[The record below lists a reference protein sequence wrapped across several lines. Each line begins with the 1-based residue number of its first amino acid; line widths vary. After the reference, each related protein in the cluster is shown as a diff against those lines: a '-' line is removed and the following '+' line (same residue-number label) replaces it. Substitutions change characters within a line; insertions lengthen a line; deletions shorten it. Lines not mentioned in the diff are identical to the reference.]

1 MNQIN
6 LKLKSNEN
14 NIFDLQIQ
22 IQENN
27 LIINANFNNN
37 EKNNEFINNYSLDE
51 LKFYNSFSNFNN
63 IQQIFNYL
71 KTNLNQN
78 NILIS
83 EEKNLLKIS
92 IFIQLNNLL
101 FLLPMKNLEQNEIN
115 KILFNNIANINN
127 MNNNFNSDIKF
138 LINKVIEIENILTKK
153 QEIEINKRV
162 QIIKKQLQEEN
173 EKILKE
179 ELKKLKKSEEE
190 KIIELN
196 KKEDEYN
203 AKVQKLKA
211 KEDFVN
217 QEISDIQKFAEENK
231 MFEIQT
237 FEFDEGNENEN
248 ISNLNDIKMTD
259 EELKEENI
267 KSWKLE
273 LKKSIKNK
281 IIFFR

>member
-1 MNQIN
+1 MNHIN
-6 LKLKSNEN
+6 LKLKSIEN
-14 NIFDLQIQ
+14 QIFELQIQ

-27 LIINANFNNN
+27 LIINANCNNN
-37 EKNNEFINNYSLDE
+37 GKNNEFNNDYSFEE
-51 LKFYNSFSNFNN
+51 LKFYKPFSNFNN
-63 IQQIFNYL
+63 LQQIFNYL

-78 NILIS
+78 NISIS

-101 FLLPMKNLEQNEIN
+101 FLLPMKNLEQKEIN

-127 MNNNFNSDIKF
+127 TNNNFNNDIKF

-153 QEIEINKRV
+153 QEIEINKRT

-173 EKILKE
+173 EKILNE
-179 ELKKLKKSEEE
+179 ELKKIKKLEEDKLNELK
-190 KIIELN
+190 

-203 AKVQKLKA
+203 IKVQKLKE
-211 KEDFVN
+211 KEDFLN
-217 QEISDIQKFAEENK
+217 QEISEIQKFADENK
-231 MFEIQT
+231 IFEIQT
-237 FEFDEGNENEN
+237 LEFDDNNENEN
-248 ISNLNDIKMTD
+248 VSKFSDINMTD

-267 KSWKLE
+267 KSWELE

-281 IIFFR
+281 IIF

>member
-6 LKLKSNEN
+6 LKLKSIEN
-14 NIFDLQIQ
+14 QIFELQIQ

-27 LIINANFNNN
+27 LIINANCNNN
-37 EKNNEFINNYSLDE
+37 GKNNEFNNDYSFEE
-51 LKFYNSFSNFNN
+51 LKFYKPFSNFNN
-63 IQQIFNYL
+63 LQQIFNYL

-78 NILIS
+78 NISIS

-101 FLLPMKNLEQNEIN
+101 FLLPMKNLEQKEIN

-127 MNNNFNSDIKF
+127 INSNFNHDIKF

-153 QEIEINKRV
+153 QEIEINKRT

-173 EKILKE
+173 EKILNE
-179 ELKKLKKSEEE
+179 ELKKIKKLEEDKLNELK
-190 KIIELN
+190 

-203 AKVQKLKA
+203 IKVQKLKE
-211 KEDFVN
+211 KEDFIN
-217 QEISDIQKFAEENK
+217 QEISEIQKFADENK
-231 MFEIQT
+231 IFEIQT
-237 FEFDEGNENEN
+237 LEFDDNNENEN
-248 ISNLNDIKMTD
+248 ENVSKFSDINMTD

-267 KSWKLE
+267 KSWELE

-281 IIFFR
+281 IIF

>member
-1 MNQIN
+1 MNHIN
-6 LKLKSNEN
+6 LKLKSIEN
-14 NIFDLQIQ
+14 QIFELQIQ

-27 LIINANFNNN
+27 LIINANCNNN
-37 EKNNEFINNYSLDE
+37 GKNNEFNNDYSFEE
-51 LKFYNSFSNFNN
+51 LKFYKPFSNFNN
-63 IQQIFNYL
+63 LQQIFNYL

-78 NILIS
+78 NISIS

-101 FLLPMKNLEQNEIN
+101 FLLPMKNLEQKEIN

-127 MNNNFNSDIKF
+127 INSNFNHDIKF

-153 QEIEINKRV
+153 QEIEINKRT

-173 EKILKE
+173 EKILNE
-179 ELKKLKKSEEE
+179 ELKKIKKLEEDKLNELK
-190 KIIELN
+190 

-203 AKVQKLKA
+203 IKVQKLKE
-211 KEDFVN
+211 KEDFIN
-217 QEISDIQKFAEENK
+217 QEISEIQKFADENK
-231 MFEIQT
+231 IFEIQT
-237 FEFDEGNENEN
+237 LEIDDNNENEN
-248 ISNLNDIKMTD
+248 VSKFSDINMTD

-267 KSWKLE
+267 KSWELE

-281 IIFFR
+281 IIF

>member
-6 LKLKSNEN
+6 LKLKSIEN
-14 NIFDLQIQ
+14 QIFELQIQ

-27 LIINANFNNN
+27 LIINANCNNN
-37 EKNNEFINNYSLDE
+37 GKNNEFNNDYSFEE
-51 LKFYNSFSNFNN
+51 LKFYKPFSNFNN
-63 IQQIFNYL
+63 LQQIFNYL

-78 NILIS
+78 NISIS

-101 FLLPMKNLEQNEIN
+101 FLLPMKNLEQKEIN

-127 MNNNFNSDIKF
+127 IISNFNHDIKF

-153 QEIEINKRV
+153 QEIEINKRT

-173 EKILKE
+173 EKILNE
-179 ELKKLKKSEEE
+179 ELKKIKKLEEDKLNELK
-190 KIIELN
+190 

-203 AKVQKLKA
+203 IKVQKLKE
-211 KEDFVN
+211 KEDFIN
-217 QEISDIQKFAEENK
+217 QEISEIQKFADENK
-231 MFEIQT
+231 IFEIQT
-237 FEFDEGNENEN
+237 LEFDDNNENEN
-248 ISNLNDIKMTD
+248 ENVSKFSDINMTD

-267 KSWKLE
+267 KSWELE

-281 IIFFR
+281 IIF

>member
-14 NIFDLQIQ
+14 QIFELQIH

-27 LIINANFNNN
+27 LIINANCNNN
-37 EKNNEFINNYSLDE
+37 GKNNEFTNNYSFEE
-51 LKFYNSFSNFNN
+51 LKFYNPFSNFNN
-63 IQQIFNYL
+63 LQQVFNYL

-78 NILIS
+78 NISIS

-101 FLLPMKNLEQNEIN
+101 FLLPMKNLEQKEIN

-127 MNNNFNSDIKF
+127 TNNNFNNDIKF
-138 LINKVIEIENILTKK
+138 LINKVIDIENILTKK
-153 QEIEINKRV
+153 QEIEINKRI
-162 QIIKKQLQEEN
+162 QIMKKQLQEEN
-173 EKILKE
+173 EKILNE
-179 ELKKLKKSEEE
+179 ELKKIKKLEEE
-190 KIIELN
+190 KLNELK

-203 AKVQKLKA
+203 IKVQKLKE
-211 KEDFVN
+211 KEDFLN
-217 QEISDIQKFAEENK
+217 QEISEIQKFADENK
-231 MFEIQT
+231 IFEIQT
-237 FEFDEGNENEN
+237 FEYDDNNNENEN
-248 ISNLNDIKMTD
+248 KFSDINMTD

-267 KSWKLE
+267 KSWQLE

-281 IIFFR
+281 IIF

>member
-6 LKLKSNEN
+6 LKLKSNEKQ
-14 NIFDLQIQ
+14 IFELQIH

-27 LIINANFNNN
+27 LIINANCNNN
-37 EKNNEFINNYSLDE
+37 GKNNEFSNNYSFEE
-51 LKFYNSFSNFNN
+51 LKFYNPFSDFNN
-63 IQQIFNYL
+63 LQQVFNYL

-78 NILIS
+78 NISIS

-101 FLLPMKNLEQNEIN
+101 FLLPMKNLEQKEIN

-127 MNNNFNSDIKF
+127 INSNFNHDIKF

-153 QEIEINKRV
+153 QEIEINKRT
-162 QIIKKQLQEEN
+162 QIIKKQMQEEN
-173 EKILKE
+173 EKILNE
-179 ELKKLKKSEEE
+179 ELKKIKKLEEDKLNELK
-190 KIIELN
+190 

-203 AKVQKLKA
+203 IKVQKLKE
-211 KEDFVN
+211 KEDFIN
-217 QEISDIQKFAEENK
+217 QEISEIQKFADENK
-231 MFEIQT
+231 IFEIQT
-237 FEFDEGNENEN
+237 FEYDDNNENEN
-248 ISNLNDIKMTD
+248 KFSDINMTD

-267 KSWKLE
+267 KSWQLE

-281 IIFFR
+281 IIF

>member
-14 NIFDLQIQ
+14 QIVELQIH

-27 LIINANFNNN
+27 LIINANCNNN
-37 EKNNEFINNYSLDE
+37 GKNNEFTNNYSFEE
-51 LKFYNSFSNFNN
+51 LKFYNPFSNFNN
-63 IQQIFNYL
+63 LQQVFNYL

-78 NILIS
+78 NISIS

-101 FLLPMKNLEQNEIN
+101 FLLPMKNLEQKEIN

-127 MNNNFNSDIKF
+127 TNSNFNNDIKF

-153 QEIEINKRV
+153 QEIEINKRI
-162 QIIKKQLQEEN
+162 QIMKNQLQEEN

-179 ELKKLKKSEEE
+179 ELKKIKKLEEE
-190 KIIELN
+190 KLIELK
-196 KKEDEYN
+196 KKEEEYN
-203 AKVQKLKA
+203 IKVQKLKE
-211 KEDFVN
+211 KEEFIN
-217 QEISDIQKFAEENK
+217 QEISEIQKFADENK
-231 MFEIQT
+231 IFEIQT
-237 FEFDEGNENEN
+237 FEYDDNNENEN
-248 ISNLNDIKMTD
+248 KFSDINMTD

-267 KSWKLE
+267 KSWQLE

-281 IIFFR
+281 IIFRKY

>member
-1 MNQIN
+1 MNHIN
-6 LKLKSNEN
+6 LKLKSIEN
-14 NIFDLQIQ
+14 QIFELQIQ

-27 LIINANFNNN
+27 LIINANCNNN
-37 EKNNEFINNYSLDE
+37 GKNNEFNNDYSFEE
-51 LKFYNSFSNFNN
+51 LKFYKPFSNFNN
-63 IQQIFNYL
+63 LQQIFNYL

-78 NILIS
+78 NISIS

-101 FLLPMKNLEQNEIN
+101 FLLPMKNLEQKEIN

-127 MNNNFNSDIKF
+127 INSNFNHDIKF

-153 QEIEINKRV
+153 QEIEINKRT

-173 EKILKE
+173 EKILNE
-179 ELKKLKKSEEE
+179 ELKKIKKLEEDKLNELK
-190 KIIELN
+190 

-203 AKVQKLKA
+203 IKVQKLKE
-211 KEDFVN
+211 KEDFIN
-217 QEISDIQKFAEENK
+217 QEISEIQKFADENK
-231 MFEIQT
+231 IFEIQT
-237 FEFDEGNENEN
+237 LEFDDNNENEN
-248 ISNLNDIKMTD
+248 VSKFSDINMTD

-267 KSWKLE
+267 KSWELE

-281 IIFFR
+281 IIF

>member
-14 NIFDLQIQ
+14 QIFELQIQ

-27 LIINANFNNN
+27 LIINANCNNN
-37 EKNNEFINNYSLDE
+37 GKNNEFSNNYSFEE
-51 LKFYNSFSNFNN
+51 LKFYNPFSNFNN
-63 IQQIFNYL
+63 LQQVFNYL

-78 NILIS
+78 NISIS

-101 FLLPMKNLEQNEIN
+101 FLLPMKNLEQKEIN

-127 MNNNFNSDIKF
+127 ISSNFNHDIKF

-153 QEIEINKRV
+153 QEIEINKRT

-173 EKILKE
+173 EKILNE
-179 ELKKLKKSEEE
+179 ELKKIKKLEEDKLNELK
-190 KIIELN
+190 

-203 AKVQKLKA
+203 IKVQKLKE
-211 KEDFVN
+211 KEDFIN
-217 QEISDIQKFAEENK
+217 QEISEIQKFADENK
-231 MFEIQT
+231 IFEIQT
-237 FEFDEGNENEN
+237 LEIDDNNENEN
-248 ISNLNDIKMTD
+248 VSKFSDINMTD

-267 KSWKLE
+267 KSWELE

-281 IIFFR
+281 IIF

>member
-14 NIFDLQIQ
+14 HIFDLQIQ

-37 EKNNEFINNYSLDE
+37 GKNNEFNNNYSFEE
-51 LKFYNSFSNFNN
+51 LKFYNSFSNFNT
-63 IQQIFNYL
+63 IQQIFNFL

-92 IFIQLNNLL
+92 IFIQLNNLF
-101 FLLPMKNLEQNEIN
+101 FLLPMKNLDQNEIN
-115 KILFNNIANINN
+115 KILFNNIVNINN
-127 MNNNFNSDIKF
+127 MNNSFNNDIKF
-138 LINKVIEIENILTKK
+138 LINKVIEIENILTKR

-173 EKILKE
+173 EKILNE
-179 ELKKLKKSEEE
+179 ELKKIKKSEDE
-190 KIIELN
+190 KLNELN

-203 AKVQKLKA
+203 IKIQKLKA

-237 FEFDEGNENEN
+237 FEYDEGNENEN
-248 ISNLNDIKMTD
+248 ITNITDINMTD

-273 LKKSIKNK
+273 LQKSIKNK

>member
-1 MNQIN
+1 MNRIN
-6 LKLKSNEN
+6 LKLKSNQNQIVE
-14 NIFDLQIQ
+14 LQIH

-27 LIINANFNNN
+27 LIINANCNNN
-37 EKNNEFINNYSLDE
+37 GKNNEFTNNYSFEE
-51 LKFYNSFSNFNN
+51 LKFYNPFSNFNN
-63 IQQIFNYL
+63 LQQVFNYL

-78 NILIS
+78 NISIS

-101 FLLPMKNLEQNEIN
+101 FLLPMKNLEQKEIN

-127 MNNNFNSDIKF
+127 INNNFNHDIKF

-153 QEIEINKRV
+153 QEIEINKRT

-173 EKILKE
+173 EIILNEEFKKI
-179 ELKKLKKSEEE
+179 KKLEEE
-190 KIIELN
+190 KLNELK

-203 AKVQKLKA
+203 IKVQKLKE
-211 KEDFVN
+211 KEEFLN
-217 QEISDIQKFAEENK
+217 QEISEIQKFADENK
-231 MFEIQT
+231 IFEIQT
-237 FEFDEGNENEN
+237 FEYDDNNENEN
-248 ISNLNDIKMTD
+248 KFSDINMTD

-267 KSWKLE
+267 KSWQLE

-281 IIFFR
+281 IIF